1 VSTRA
6 GTARA
11 VLVPYV
17 LSRLIVVVTLVVCRH
32 VLTTLQVA
40 DRLRLQASL
49 VGWDGG
55 WYRDIARGGY
65 DAVAR
70 EGLRFFPLFPLLGH
84 AVAWFP
90 GINAAASVVLVAN
103 VAALA
108 LGFAV
113 RALVLEERA
122 DEALARR
129 VVWLAYLLPPAF
141 VLVMGYA
148 EALFMT
154 GAAVMLLALRRRRW
168 WLAALAGVAVG
179 LTRPVGILLAVPALV
194 EAVRTRDRTALVA
207 VAAPVAG
214 TFAYLGWAARRTHD
228 FWYPLRVQEDPTRRG
243 RWLDPVRAVAHAVRE
258 LFSGDHLSAG
268 VHVVAAL
275 LLVGLLVVL
284 WRRWPLSF
292 ALYATVA
299 LVVALSGRNLDSLER
314 YGLATIPFLLAAA
327 DVVGDVARE
336 RVVLVLAGAALVI
349 ACILAFTG
357 VMVP

>member
-1 VSTRA
+1 VPTRS

-17 LSRLIVVVTLVVCRH
+17 LSRVIVVVTLVVCRH

-40 DRLRLQASL
+40 ARLRLQASL
-49 VGWDGG
+49 LGWDGG
-55 WYRDIARGGY
+55 WYRAIARGGY

-84 AVAWFP
+84 AVTWLP
-90 GINAAASVVLVAN
+90 GVNAGAAVVIVAN

-129 VVWLAYLLPPAF
+129 AVWLVYLLPPAF

-154 GAAVMLLALRRRRW
+154 GAAVVLLALRRHQW
-168 WLAALAGVAVG
+168 WLAAAAGVAVG

-194 EAVRTRDRTALVA
+194 EAVRTRDRTALAA
-207 VAAPVAG
+207 VVAPVAG
-214 TFAYLGWAARRTHD
+214 TFAYLAWAARRTHD
-228 FWYPLRVQEDPTRRG
+228 FWYPLRVQQDPTRRG

-268 VHVVAAL
+268 VHAVAAV
-275 LLVGLLVVL
+275 LLVGLLVVV

-299 LVVALSGRNLDSLER
+299 LLVALSSRNLDSLER
-314 YGLATIPFLLAAA
+314 YGLATVPFVLAAA
-327 DVVGDVARE
+327 DVVADVTWE
-336 RVVLVLAGAALVI
+336 RVVLVLASATLVI
-349 ACILAFTG
+349 ACVLAFTG